1 MSRLSEVL
9 VVRRMPYILLVAL
22 ALTGCGGPA
31 RYARTDVDL
40 GAIATVAIVPFENL
54 TNDKLA
60 AERTHRMF
68 LTELLYRDA
77 FRVVEPGEVLRA
89 MRRDSMD
96 PAALTP
102 EDMKRL
108 GETLKAQAL
117 FLGTVLEYD
126 EGRSGAGPATPRVR
140 LAFRLVDTET
150 GTTLWSVSR
159 TEGGATLASRLFGV
173 GGSPA
178 SALAQEIIRSE
189 LAELAP

>member
-1 MSRLSEVL
+1 MHRVLLTL
-9 VVRRMPYILLVAL
+9 VVAAAL
-22 ALTGCGGPA
+22 AGCGGPT
-31 RYARTDVDL
+31 RYARQDVDL
-40 GAIATVAIVPFENL
+40 GAIATVAVIPFENL
-54 TNDKLA
+54 TSDKLA

-68 LTELLYRDA
+68 LTELLNLDA

-89 MRRDSMD
+89 LRRDSMD
-96 PAALTP
+96 AAALTP

-126 EGRSGAGPATPRVR
+126 EGRSGGGPANPRVR

-159 TEGGATLASRLFGV
+159 TDGGATLASRLFGV

-178 SALAQEIIRSE
+178 SALAQDIIR
-189 LAELAP
+189 AELAHLVP